1 MAKSGK
7 KGKIYY
13 ATQAAI
19 RPPTFVFFVNDPD
32 LFGEDYRRYVARQ
45 LRDNIGFPG
54 SPLRV
59 YWRGKTPR
67 ARPGFRQKP

>member
-1 MAKSGK
+1 MF
-7 KGKIYY
+7 Y
-13 ATQAAI
+13 ASQAAV

-45 LRDNIGFPG
+45 LRTNIGFPG

-59 YWRGKTPR
+59 YWRGKAPR
-67 ARPGFRQKP
+67 PKPSGLGDQG